1 MQPNKNAK
9 TDSDYSVRLPNYLNR
24 GLGLPV
30 FGETRIL
37 LLLSGLSHVLALAFL
52 LTGGSIDLTR
62 FSLLLL
68 FVHWV
73 AFGAAALLSL
83 LQGVIRRLPLR
94 LGVIFS
100 LLLVV
105 TVTLTISIVSESLID
120 LGPNPSI
127 RIGGQLLVAII
138 IFSALLR
145 YFYLE
150 QHLSI
155 QEQSEL
161 HARVQALQSR
171 IRPHFLFNS
180 MNIIVSLIHVEPDT
194 AETVVEDLS
203 ELFRAS
209 LSEEGSSVPIDQE
222 IDLCRRYLRIEQ
234 LRLGE
239 RLSINWNISNKR
251 HSVKVPLL
259 TLQPI
264 LENGIYHGIQPL
276 PEGGTIDISICYEE
290 DSVLI
295 KVVNPVLFGT
305 ENENISKFSTKD
317 FNQHNKRG
325 NRMAIDNIR
334 SRLMVL
340 YGDKAELITRQEG
353 AEFTTTIR
361 LPSS

>member
-1 MQPNKNAK
+1 M
-9 TDSDYSVRLPNYLNR
+9 
-24 GLGLPV
+24 
-30 FGETRIL
+30 
-37 LLLSGLSHVLALAFL
+37 
-52 LTGGSIDLTR
+52 
-62 FSLLLL
+62 
-68 FVHWV
+68 
-73 AFGAAALLSL
+73 
-83 LQGVIRRLPLR
+83 
-94 LGVIFS
+94 
-100 LLLVV
+100 
-105 TVTLTISIVSESLID
+105 
-120 LGPNPSI
+120 
-127 RIGGQLLVAII
+127 LVAII

-264 LENGIYHGIQPL
+264 LENAIYHGIQPL

>member
-1 MQPNKNAK
+1 M
-9 TDSDYSVRLPNYLNR
+9 
-24 GLGLPV
+24 
-30 FGETRIL
+30 
-37 LLLSGLSHVLALAFL
+37 
-52 LTGGSIDLTR
+52 
-62 FSLLLL
+62 
-68 FVHWV
+68 HWV

-222 IDLCRRYLRIEQ
+222 IDLCRRYLRI
-234 LRLGE
+234 
-239 RLSINWNISNKR
+239 
-251 HSVKVPLL
+251 
-259 TLQPI
+259 
-264 LENGIYHGIQPL
+264 
-276 PEGGTIDISICYEE
+276 
-290 DSVLI
+290 
-295 KVVNPVLFGT
+295 
-305 ENENISKFSTKD
+305 
-317 FNQHNKRG
+317 
-325 NRMAIDNIR
+325 
-334 SRLMVL
+334 
-340 YGDKAELITRQEG
+340 
-353 AEFTTTIR
+353 
-361 LPSS
+361 